1 MSPRHLCQNQ
11 CKDKKTFSIH
21 ITFAQF
27 TERNHGWSY
36 IVNSYLIVE
45 TQRKRLVYSKSLF
58 THFLINAIPY
68 TEPYL
73 MFPKLGE
80 SRRP

>member
-1 MSPRHLCQNQ
+1 MLPRHLRQKQ
-11 CKDKKTFSIH
+11 CKDRKTFSVH
-21 ITFAQF
+21 VTFAQF

-36 IVNSYLIVE
+36 IVNSYLTVE
-45 TQRKRLVYSKSLF
+45 VQRKCLVYSKCLF

-73 MFPKLGE
+73 MFPRLGE
-80 SRRP
+80 SRPP